1 MPYVIDR
8 LPDGKYCVKNKVTG
22 KIHAFHTTL
31 DKAKA
36 QIRLMEMVDHEKKP
50 PSIEKSKPKKKEEK
64 SKTIFYG

>member
-1 MPYVIDR
+1 MPYVIER
-8 LPDGKYCVKNKVTG
+8 LPDGKYCVKNGITG

-36 QIRLMEMVDHEKKP
+36 QIRVMELVDHEKKA

-64 SKTIFYG
+64 PKTIFYG